1 MIFRKCHNLLFY
13 MAYLKNPEVSKD
25 ILLILTPYNFFSNQT
40 NISILS
46 FEPSGKI
53 VFVYKYNNLED
64 FQKTSILRDFWLN
77 SPWSLETTAPKGRR
91 FP

>member
-1 MIFRKCHNLLFY
+1 MIFRKRHNLLFY
-13 MAYLKNPEVSKD
+13 MDFLKNPEGSKD
-25 ILLILTPYNFFSNQT
+25 ILLILTPYNFFSYQT

-64 FQKTSILRDFWLN
+64 FKKTRSFGIFGFFRGSI
-77 SPWSLETTAPKGRR
+77 APNLATIKV
-91 FP
+91 

>member
-1 MIFRKCHNLLFY
+1 MDF
-13 MAYLKNPEVSKD
+13 LKNPEGSKD
-25 ILLILTPYNFFSNQT
+25 ILLILTPYNFFSYQT

-64 FQKTSILRDFWLN
+64 FQKNSILRDFWLFSRFN
-77 SPWSLETTAPKGRR
+77 RPKLSNH
-91 FP
+91 